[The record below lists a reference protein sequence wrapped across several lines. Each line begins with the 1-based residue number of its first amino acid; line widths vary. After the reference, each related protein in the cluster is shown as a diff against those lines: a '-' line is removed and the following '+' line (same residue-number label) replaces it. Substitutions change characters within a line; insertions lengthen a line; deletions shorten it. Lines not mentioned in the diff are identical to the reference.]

1 MSQQTRNLNLTPG
14 MGAGVTLREGRYHL
28 RRKLG
33 QGGMGSVYLAEDAL
47 LPGRLVAV
55 KENSDADADAQTQF
69 RREALLLARLRHP
82 NLPQV
87 TDYFIEADGRQYL
100 VMDYVPGENLAEML
114 QQRQGPFPASDALA
128 IVEQVMQALAYM
140 HTWRDPDSGQVRP
153 IIHRDI
159 KPANIKRTPE
169 GRVFLVDFGIAKVE
183 SGGMTGTAVSAKALT
198 PGYAPLEQYG
208 GGTDARSDIYSL
220 GATLYALLTGK
231 APPSATDMA
240 MASAKQPAPVIGAL
254 KGAPPAIAK
263 VVERAMRTLPA
274 DRYQNV
280 GAMYQALYNRP
291 LSGVGGSQPGAL
303 GAPSPRSRRPAFL
316 LGALGVLLA
325 MVGLGWLLF
334 AQSNENPATVAPT
347 SVASTPVVLVAA
359 TATPAPLSPTAIAGE
374 TSAEVTVTETT
385 TTEVTASPVA
395 TATPIPTAT
404 APSPATAAPTSLL
417 AAATP
422 TPAAA
427 AASPTASPTSTAPP
441 TATPTPTPAVTPT
454 VTPTA
459 GAPLAVVELDPLNLR
474 AGPDTVFELVT
485 VLRAGDA
492 LTVLGKSADAGWL
505 QVRTEDGKAGW
516 VAAAYVTLAT
526 PLERVAVVAAPPT
539 PAACPIAV
547 ADDFFGRWNRAELGC
562 PITISAVVWSA
573 YQPFERGLMLWRQD
587 TDRAYVF
594 YNRGDWFASAED
606 WPEGAPVNNRGGAPA
621 GLQEP
626 HRGFGYLWGRDDA
639 IFAGLGW
646 ATDTEKGFCA
656 RVQGFEKGFLL
667 RSYPYGTCQGGLY
680 NFAVEPGFGLN
691 FLAALDNGTW
701 RR

>member
-1 MSQQTRNLNLTPG
+1 MSQQTRNLNLNPG
-14 MGAGVTLREGRYHL
+14 MGAGATLREGRYHL

-55 KENSDADADAQTQF
+55 KENTDAGADAQAQF
-69 RREALLLARLRHP
+69 KREALLLARLRHP

-87 TDYFIEADGRQYL
+87 TDYFFDPDGRQYL
-100 VMDYVPGENLAEML
+100 VMDYIPGDNL
-114 QQRQGPFPASDALA
+114 RQTDGAAPGALPVDEALA
-128 IVEQVMQALAYM
+128 AVEQVMQALAYM
-140 HTWRDPDSGQVRP
+140 HTWRDPERGAITP

-159 KPANIKRTPE
+159 KPDNIKRTPD
-169 GRVFLVDFGIAKVE
+169 GRFYSSI
-183 SGGMTGTAVSAKALT
+183 SASPKWT
-198 PGYAPLEQYG
+198 PTRRPRSAP
-208 GGTDARSDIYSL
+208 ARSRPATPPSSNITAAPTSVRTSTAL
-220 GATLYALLTGK
+220 AATLYALLTGK

-240 MASAKQPAPVIGAL
+240 MASTKQPTPVIGAL
-254 KGAPPAIAK
+254 KGAPSAVAK

-274 DRYQNV
+274 DRYQSI

-291 LSGVGGSQPGAL
+291 LPGVGGSQPGAL
-303 GAPSPRSRRPAFL
+303 GAPTARSRRPAFL

-325 MVGLGWLLF
+325 MAGLGWLLF
-334 AQSNENPATVAPT
+334 AQSTENPVTVA
-347 SVASTPVVLVAA
+347 AETPVVLVAA
-359 TATPAPLSPTAIAGE
+359 TVTATPAPLSPSAIAAE
-374 TSAEVTVTETT
+374 TGAEVTATEIAGV
-385 TTEVTASPVA
+385 EAAAPPVA
-395 TATPIPTAT
+395 TEPPTA
-404 APSPATAAPTSLL
+404 SATASQPAVAPTLLL

-422 TPAAA
+422 TP
-427 AASPTASPTSTAPP
+427 TASPSSTETP
-441 TATPTPTPAVTPT
+441 TATPTPTPSVTLT
-454 VTPTA
+454 VTPTT
-459 GAPLAVVELDPLNLR
+459 GAPMAVVELDPLNLR
-474 AGPDTVFELVT
+474 AGPDTVFGLVA
-485 VLRAGDA
+485 VLREGDA

-505 QVRTEDGKAGW
+505 QVRTEDGKTGW

-526 PLERVAVVAAPPT
+526 PLDRVAVAAAPPT
-539 PAACPIAV
+539 PAACSIAV

-562 PITISAVVWSA
+562 PVTISAVVWSA

-680 NFAVEPGFGLN
+680 NFAVEPGFGLT
-691 FLAALDNGTW
+691 FLAALDSGTW

>member
-1 MSQQTRNLNLTPG
+1 MSQQTRNLNLNPG
-14 MGAGVTLREGRYHL
+14 MGAGATLREGRYHL

-55 KENSDADADAQTQF
+55 KENTDAGADAQAQF

-114 QQRQGPFPASDALA
+114 QQRQGPFPTPDALA

-240 MASAKQPAPVIGAL
+240 MASTKQPTPVIGAL
-254 KGAPPAIAK
+254 KGAPSAVAK

-274 DRYQNV
+274 DRYQSI

-291 LSGVGGSQPGAL
+291 LPGVGGSQPGAL
-303 GAPSPRSRRPAFL
+303 GAPTARSRRPAFL

-325 MVGLGWLLF
+325 MAGLGWLLF
-334 AQSNENPATVAPT
+334 AQSTENPVTVA
-347 SVASTPVVLVAA
+347 AETPVVLVAA
-359 TATPAPLSPTAIAGE
+359 TVTATPAPLSPSAIAAE
-374 TSAEVTVTETT
+374 TGAEVTATEIAGV
-385 TTEVTASPVA
+385 EA
-395 TATPIPTAT
+395 
-404 APSPATAAPTSLL
+404 AAPPKVLL
-417 AAATP
+417 AAIAAAVLVAAVATP
-422 TPAAA
+422 ARAQARPVRAGTARARTVVVAHALGLPAAA
-427 AASPTASPTSTAPP
+427 
-441 TATPTPTPAVTPT
+441 V
-454 VTPTA
+454 A
-459 GAPLAVVELDPLNLR
+459 G
-474 AGPDTVFELVT
+474 
-485 VLRAGDA
+485 
-492 LTVLGKSADAGWL
+492 
-505 QVRTEDGKAGW
+505 
-516 VAAAYVTLAT
+516 
-526 PLERVAVVAAPPT
+526 
-539 PAACPIAV
+539 
-547 ADDFFGRWNRAELGC
+547 
-562 PITISAVVWSA
+562 
-573 YQPFERGLMLWRQD
+573 
-587 TDRAYVF
+587 
-594 YNRGDWFASAED
+594 
-606 WPEGAPVNNRGGAPA
+606 
-621 GLQEP
+621 
-626 HRGFGYLWGRDDA
+626 
-639 IFAGLGW
+639 
-646 ATDTEKGFCA
+646 
-656 RVQGFEKGFLL
+656 
-667 RSYPYGTCQGGLY
+667 
-680 NFAVEPGFGLN
+680 
-691 FLAALDNGTW
+691 
-701 RR
+701 